1 MGEGTRTPDIQSHS
15 LTATERNPLDANISG
30 EPSARL
36 APVLAPGTPAPD
48 LARVVSSWPTL
59 PEPIRRAVLALLDA
73 AAPGIA
79 QNGP

>member
-1 MGEGTRTPDIQSHS
+1 
-15 LTATERNPLDANISG
+15 
-30 EPSARL
+30 
-36 APVLAPGTPAPD
+36 VLAPGTPAPD